1 MIDIHINKGWE
12 IRKLQ
17 GFDFEQLDGVTID
30 ERLIKAGLDNKN
42 IYFSSA
48 KFKISIRHLS

>member
-1 MIDIHINKGWE
+1 MIGIHINKGQE

-30 ERLIKAGLDNKN
+30 KSRIGQRKYL
-42 IYFSSA
+42 FQ
-48 KFKISIRHLS
+48 FC